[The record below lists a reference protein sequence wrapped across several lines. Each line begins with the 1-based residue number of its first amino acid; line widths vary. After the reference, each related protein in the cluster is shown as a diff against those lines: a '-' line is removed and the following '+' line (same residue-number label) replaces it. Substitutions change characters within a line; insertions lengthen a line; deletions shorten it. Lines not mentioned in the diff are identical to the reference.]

1 MESGDD
7 QMIPDFIN
15 NAIEG
20 KDLQIA
26 GDENF
31 SSSFCYI
38 DDVIDGI
45 SKFINSKL
53 VGPIN
58 IGSDINIKMKEFSD
72 LIIKETNST
81 SKIIY
86 ESTKLFYSQLILPDI
101 HMARNQLSWMPIVT
115 IENGIKK
122 TVFDIKAHK
131 KLKDFE

>member
-1 MESGDD
+1 
-7 QMIPDFIN
+7 
-15 NAIEG
+15 
-20 KDLQIA
+20 
-26 GDENF
+26 
-31 SSSFCYI
+31 
-38 DDVIDGI
+38 
-45 SKFINSKL
+45 
-53 VGPIN
+53 
-58 IGSDINIKMKEFSD
+58 MKEFSD